1 MFDSAVILVAEAD
14 DELRSFIAG
23 ELEADAARVLSAS
36 FPAQALARAAAHRP
50 HAMVLGD
57 LGTIG
62 AAVEAIRAVR
72 RGGGAGNE
80 PAADLRILTLV
91 DEADELAVLRAFHAG
106 ADDVADRAVA
116 YPVLRARL
124 MVLLDRAGG
133 RACQPSARVGPL
145 DVSLATRQVW
155 LRDEPVELSGKEFAL
170 LSMLASEPARVF
182 TRAELLR
189 EIWGFDACARTRTL
203 DSHASRLRGK
213 LRVHGDQLVVN
224 VWGVGYRL
232 IEAMPGALDR
242 AA

>member
-14 DELRSFIAG
+14 DELRSFIAS
-23 ELEADAARVLSAS
+23 ELEADAATVLSAS

-57 LGTIG
+57 LGTVG
-62 AAVEAIRAVR
+62 AAVEVIRAVR
-72 RGGGAGNE
+72 RGGVRNE

-106 ADDVADRAVA
+106 VDDVADRAVA

-124 MVLLDRAGG
+124 LVLLDRAGS

-145 DVSLATRQVW
+145 EVSVATRQVW
-155 LRDEPVELSGKEFAL
+155 LRGEPVELSGKEFAL
-170 LSMLASEPARVF
+170 LSMLVSEPARVF

-189 EIWGFDACARTRTL
+189 AVWGLDACARTRTL
-203 DSHASRLRGK
+203 DSHASRLRAK
-213 LRVHGDQLVVN
+213 LRVHGDQLVIN

-232 IEAMPGALDR
+232 IEALPGALR
-242 AA
+242 RVA